1 MAEAMDTAEPQV
13 EPQAEPEP
21 EKVRRRDVWLAVQRE
36 RAQCPQCLRVMTRRV
51 LRWRHRCQDRGPL
64 MLTSEQAD
72 QLRAQLD
79 EKAFGALEKRLGE
92 RPLPR
97 RLKHRPPLK
106 HHPLPLKGSEAGAT
120 GSPSS

>member
-1 MAEAMDTAEPQV
+1 MSLAMAKGKAKEEGD
-13 EPQAEPEP
+13 
-21 EKVRRRDVWLAVQRE
+21 KVPRREVWEAVQRE
-36 RAQCPQCLRVMTRRV
+36 RVQCPQCMRTMTRRI

-79 EKAFGALEKRLGE
+79 EKAFGALERRLGE

-106 HHPLPLKGSEAGAT
+106 HHPLPLKGSSGSEAGAT
-120 GSPSS
+120 GSPSP